1 VVKHLDEL
9 ASGGMI
15 LDVLAIADRMLM
27 MTDCA
32 SCRVDSTVI
41 ASMYRSPDCQPYS
54 LGCPDFLG

>member
-1 VVKHLDEL
+1 MVKHLDEL

-41 ASMYRSPDCQPYS
+41 ASMYRSPD
-54 LGCPDFLG
+54 